1 MEPMCAQMNYPDHR
15 CLLEQTHKLNGQRR
29 RTDDAAQDPEMSA
42 LTYLHTDAGAGRIKE
57 PIFVIEEQKE
67 GVTKEFQGQPETERQ
82 HWLT

>member
-29 RTDDAAQDPEMSA
+29 HADDAAQDPEMST
-42 LTYLHTDAGAGRIKE
+42 LTYLHTDAGSGRIKE

-67 GVTKEFQGQPETERQ
+67 SEKSFRASLKLNGSTG
-82 HWLT
+82 